1 MMKRILNLIRR
12 NSIRIKLA
20 IITTLLI
27 GIISV
32 FIFLYFPKQ
41 IEQRELETIE
51 IKAKSISEM
60 TAFNIGSALALQ
72 DTKSVKKAFNATKL
86 NKSLIY
92 MAVTDDSNKVIEAFR
107 DAKAIRGN
115 LPGTENRWLTQVGSQ
130 VGDIYRI
137 TTKIRSN
144 NQEIGKLFLG
154 FSLKELKSKVKE
166 SQTTIALVSLAVF
179 LIGMIL
185 IFGISTAITNPLAK
199 IVKTV
204 EQIAHGDLTKRA
216 PVTSNDEV
224 GYLAKSF
231 NLMVDNL
238 QKAHQEL
245 EDMNHNLEER
255 VEARTKELQQEINE
269 RKQTEVALRE
279 SEEKYRTIFEGS
291 RDAVYITTKEGKI
304 ISVNDA
310 LLNMFGFNRDEADS
324 FNTQESYAN
333 PEDRIK
339 FQKMIEGSGYVKN
352 FEVKLLKKDGAPM
365 DCLITSTAWHD
376 EDGKFLGYHGII
388 IDITERKQK
397 EEEVKLLKKQIE
409 FILGATKT
417 GLNIIDSDYNIR
429 YVDPE
434 WAKIYGDYQEKKCY
448 EYFFGR
454 DAICANCGIAQ
465 AVKTEKIVVKESIL
479 PKEGNRPIQVVT
491 LPFRDDNGLLLY
503 AEVNVDIRER
513 KIAEESLKQSEKK
526 YRQLVELAQEGIWMI
541 DADLKTTFVNPRMA
555 EILGYT
561 VEEMLDKNLFSFM
574 DEQGIEICKTNI
586 ERRKKGIKGQHDFEF
601 IRKDGTQIYT
611 SLETNPI
618 TDQNGKYVG
627 ALAVVAD
634 ITERKRAEEALH
646 KLNRSLKALSS
657 CNEVL
662 VRATDETNLLKEICR
677 LIVEVGGYRLAW
689 VGFTEM
695 DTEKTLRPVAH
706 AGSDTGQLQNL
717 KISLKNQ
724 ESGNNPAATAIRT
737 GKPCIVNNTLTD
749 PNYANWHK
757 QLTELG
763 IASSIAIPLI
773 ADSKTF
779 GLLYIYAHEV
789 SAFDNEEVKLLT
801 ELANDLTY
809 GIKALRTR
817 DEQKQAE
824 AEIRKLNEELEERV
838 KERTVE
844 LEQAYEQLR
853 TTREQFYQAQK
864 MESIGIL
871 AGGIA
876 HDFNNLLATIVGNI
890 SLAKM
895 MSQTDDK
902 MSHILTRA
910 ENVSLRAKD
919 LTQQLLTFSKGGV
932 PVKKNVSIPKIIRDS
947 VNLAL
952 RGSNVSCKFS
962 LPDNIWS
969 VEADEAQLIQVIN
982 NLIIN
987 ANQAMPEGGFIEV
1000 SAENVKINPEAN
1012 LPLESGN
1019 YVKIT
1024 IQDQG
1029 IGISEE
1035 NLAKIYD
1042 PFFSTKSNGT
1052 GLGLTTVY
1060 SIIKKH
1066 NGHIKVDSKI
1076 GTGTT
1081 FQIYFPT
1088 IDKQILSKKVIKE
1101 QPKAKPPKQAQ
1112 LDNNKILIMDDESNV
1127 LETLEAI
1134 LAHFGY
1140 EATCAKD
1147 GAEALKLYQ
1156 AARDAGTPFAA
1167 VIMDLTIK
1175 GGMGGKETI
1184 IELLKIDPKVKT
1196 IVSSGYSNDPIMAD
1210 HQKYG
1215 FKGVVAKPYKAE
1227 DIVMTLNKILQ
1238 ESNKEALATS
1248 VNRF

>member
-1 MMKRILNLIRR
+1 MKKVLNLLRR

-27 GIISV
+27 GVISV

-51 IKAKSISEM
+51 TKAKSISEM
-60 TAFNIGSALALQ
+60 TAFSIGSALALQ
-72 DTKSVKKAFNATKL
+72 DTLSLKKTLNATKL

-92 MAVTDDSNKVIEAFR
+92 MAVTDDSNQVVEAFR

-115 LPGTENRWLTQVGSQ
+115 IPGTENRWLTHVGSQ
-130 VGDIYRI
+130 VGDIYRV

-216 PVTSNDEV
+216 PVSSNDEV

-238 QKAHQEL
+238 QKAHLEL
-245 EDMNHNLEER
+245 EDLNRNLEEK

-269 RKQTEVALRE
+269 RKQTEAALRE

-339 FQKMIEGSGYVKN
+339 FQKIVEESGYVKN

-376 EDGKFLGYHGII
+376 ESGKFLGYHGII

-434 WAKIYGDYQEKKCY
+434 WAKIYGDYQMRKCY
-448 EYFFGR
+448 NYFFGR

-491 LPFRDDNGLLLY
+491 LPFRDDNGLLLF
-503 AEVNVDIRER
+503 AEVNVDISER

-561 VEEMLDKNLFSFM
+561 VEEMMGKNLFTFM
-574 DEQGIEICKTNI
+574 DEQGIKICKTNI
-586 ERRKKGIKGQHDFEF
+586 ERRKKGIKEQHDFEF
-601 IRKDGTQIYT
+601 LRKDGMRIYT
-611 SLETNPI
+611 SLETTPI
-618 TDQNGKYVG
+618 TDHNGKYIG

-634 ITERKRAEEALH
+634 ITERKRAEDALR
-646 KLNRSLKALSS
+646 KVNRSLKALSK

-662 VRATDETNLLKEICR
+662 VRATDESYLLNEICR
-677 LIVEVGGYRLAW
+677 LIVETGGYQLAW
-689 VGFTEM
+689 VGFNEL
-695 DTEKTLRPVAH
+695 DQEKTIRIAAM
-706 AGSDTGQLQNL
+706 AGYETDSFKNIKITWADNDYGQGP
-717 KISLKNQ
+717 
-724 ESGNNPAATAIRT
+724 SGVAIRT
-737 GKPCIVNNTLTD
+737 AKPCIIKNIDNY
-749 PNYANWHK
+749 PNYLPWREQAK
-757 QLTELG
+757 KLG
-763 IASSIAIPLI
+763 FISAITIPLMTQG
-773 ADSKTF
+773 KVF
-779 GLLYIYAHEV
+779 GVLNIYSGENN
-789 SAFDNEEVKLLT
+789 AFNDEELKLLN
-801 ELANDLTY
+801 ELSEDLAY
-809 GIKALRTR
+809 GIISLRAQA
-817 DEQKQAE
+817 EQKRSE

-838 KERTVE
+838 KERTAE
-844 LEQAYEQLR
+844 LEKAYEQLR

-895 MSQTDDK
+895 MSQNDDK
-902 MSHILTRA
+902 MLHILSRA

-919 LTQQLLTFSKGGV
+919 LTQQLLTFSKGGA
-932 PVKKNVSIPKIIRDS
+932 PVKKSVSISKIIRDS

-969 VEADEAQLIQVIN
+969 VEADEAQLIQAIN

-987 ANQAMPEGGFIEV
+987 ADQAMPKGGLIEV
-1000 SAENVKINPEAN
+1000 SVENVKINPEAG
-1012 LPLESGN
+1012 LPIESGN

-1029 IGISEE
+1029 VGISEE

-1052 GLGLTTVY
+1052 GLGLTIVY
-1060 SIIKKH
+1060 SIVKKH

-1081 FQIYFPT
+1081 FQIYLPT
-1088 IDKQILSKKVIKE
+1088 INKQILSKKVIKE
-1101 QPKAKPPKQAQ
+1101 KPKEELPKPVQT
-1112 LDNNKILIMDDESNV
+1112 DNNKILIMDDESNV

-1134 LAHFGY
+1134 LSHFGF

-1156 AARDAGTPFAA
+1156 AARDTGTPFVA

-1184 IELLKIDPKVKT
+1184 NELLKIDPKVKA

-1227 DIVMTLNKILQ
+1227 DIVGTLNKILQ
-1238 ESNKEALATS
+1238 ESNKESLATS

>member
-1 MMKRILNLIRR
+1 MKMILNLLRR
-12 NSIRIKLA
+12 NSIRTKLA

-27 GIISV
+27 GAISV
-32 FIFLYFPKQ
+32 FIFLYFPRQ
-41 IEQRELETIE
+41 IEQRELETIAT
-51 IKAKSISEM
+51 KAKSISEM
-60 TAFNIGSALALQ
+60 TAFSIGSALALQ
-72 DTKSVKKAFNATKL
+72 DSQSIKETFDATKQ

-92 MAVTDDSNKVIEAFR
+92 MAVTNDSNQVVKAFR

-115 LPGTENRWLTQVGSQ
+115 LAGTENRWLTHIGSQ
-130 VGDIYRI
+130 VGDIYRV

-154 FSLKELKSKVKE
+154 FSLKELKSKVRE
-166 SQTTIALVSLAVF
+166 SQMTIALVSLAVF

-204 EQIAHGDLTKRA
+204 EQIARGDLTKRA
-216 PVTSNDEV
+216 PVSSNDEV

-245 EDMNHNLEER
+245 EEMNRNLEER

-269 RKQTEVALRE
+269 RKQTETALRE

-310 LLNMFGFNRDEADS
+310 LLNMFGFNRDEVDS
-324 FNTQESYAN
+324 FNTQESYADS
-333 PEDRIK
+333 EDRIK
-339 FQKMIEGSGYVKN
+339 FQKAIEESGYVKN
-352 FEVKLLKKDGAPM
+352 FEVKLVKKDGTPM

-376 EDGKFLGYHGII
+376 EAGKFLGYHGII

-397 EEEVKLLKKQIE
+397 EEELKLLKKQIE

-417 GLNIIDSDYNIR
+417 GLDIIDSDYNIR

-434 WAKIYGDYQEKKCY
+434 WAKIYGDYQGKKCY
-448 EYFFGR
+448 EYFFEK
-454 DAICANCGIAQ
+454 DAVCANCGIAQ
-465 AVKTEKIVVKESIL
+465 AAKTESMVVKEGVL
-479 PKEGNRPIQVVT
+479 TKEGNRSVQIVT
-491 LPFRDDNGLLLY
+491 LPFRDENGLLLF
-503 AEVNVDIRER
+503 AEVNVDISER

-541 DADLKTTFVNPRMA
+541 DAELKTTFVNPRMA
-555 EILGYT
+555 EMLGYT
-561 VEEMLDKNLFSFM
+561 VEEMMGKNLFSFM
-574 DEQGIEICKTNI
+574 DEQGIAICKNNI
-586 ERRKKGIKGQHDFEF
+586 ERRKKGIKEQHDFEF
-601 IRKDGTQIYT
+601 IRKDGTRIYT

-618 TDQNGKYVG
+618 TDQDGKYVG

-634 ITERKRAEEALH
+634 ITERKRAEEALR
-646 KLNRSLKALSS
+646 KVNRSLKALSS

-677 LIVEVGGYRLAW
+677 LVVEVGGYRLAW

-695 DTEKTLRPVAH
+695 DAEETLSPVAH
-706 AGSDTGQLQNL
+706 AGSDVGHLQNI

-724 ESGNNPAATAIRT
+724 ESGKSPAATAIRT
-737 GKPCIVNNTLTD
+737 GKPFVVNNTLKD
-749 PNYANWHK
+749 PNYATWHK

-773 ADSKTF
+773 TDSRTF
-779 GLLYIYAHEV
+779 GLLYIYAPEV
-789 SAFDNEEVKLLT
+789 NAFDTEEVKLLT
-801 ELANDLTY
+801 ELANDLAY
-809 GIKALRTR
+809 GIVALRTR
-817 DEQKQAE
+817 DEQKRAE
-824 AEIRKLNEELEERV
+824 AEIRKLNEELELRV
-838 KERTVE
+838 KERTTE
-844 LEQAYEQLR
+844 LAQAYEQLK

-895 MSQTDDK
+895 MTQPDDK
-902 MSHILTRA
+902 MFHILTRA

-919 LTQQLLTFSKGGV
+919 LTQQLLTFSKGGA
-932 PVKKNVSIPKIIRDS
+932 PVKRSVSIPKIIRDS

-969 VEADEAQLIQVIN
+969 VEADEAQLIQAIN

-987 ANQAMPEGGFIEV
+987 ADQAMPKGGLIEV
-1000 SAENVKINPEAN
+1000 SAENVKIDAQAG
-1012 LPLESGN
+1012 LSLESGN
-1019 YVKIT
+1019 YVKIS

-1029 IGISEE
+1029 IGIPEE
-1035 NLAKIYD
+1035 NLAKIFD
-1042 PFFSTKSNGT
+1042 PFFSTKSKGT

-1060 SIIKKH
+1060 SIVKKH
-1066 NGHIKVDSKI
+1066 NGHITVSSQI
-1076 GTGTT
+1076 GTGTA
-1081 FQIYFPT
+1081 FNIYLPT
-1088 IDKQILSKKVIKE
+1088 INKETLPKKDAKEKPKEELPKPARADKC
-1101 QPKAKPPKQAQ
+1101 
-1112 LDNNKILIMDDESNV
+1112 KILVMDDESNV

-1134 LAHFGY
+1134 LVHFGY

-1156 AARDAGTPFAA
+1156 AARDASTPFTA

-1184 IELLKIDPKVKT
+1184 SELIKIDPKVKA

-1210 HQKYG
+1210 CQKYG

-1227 DIVMTLNKILQ
+1227 DIIRTLNKILQ
-1238 ESNKEALATS
+1238 ESNKESLATS
-1248 VNRF
+1248 VKRF